1 MAAKR
6 QIPPMHLSHR
16 VYQAHVT
23 KDRHNLPCPIL
34 ATASFL
40 TPCILCS
47 LLVFH
52 HTPRGGGCNIFKLV
66 RDIMIFVRR
75 KIPEK
80 RITVFGIL
88 RGVENSTIFIDFY
101 CLPLSF
107 LLYSNQMRNLVT
119 QSVFVTQ
126 SLAWDCS
133 VEWLRQSQREP
144 ELLVCSSAVK
154 IFKWKRETSFFFQCF
169 WKNICWMG
177 RRDFELWCDIQLL
190 QTDPHTIS

>member
-6 QIPPMHLSHR
+6 QIPPMHLSPR

-23 KDRHNLPCPIL
+23 KDAHNLPCPFL

-47 LLVFH
+47 LFVFH

-88 RGVENSTIFIDFY
+88 RGVENSTIFIDFH
-101 CLPLSF
+101 CLRLSF

-133 VEWLRQSQREP
+133 VEWLRQSQRGP

-154 IFKWKRETSFFFQCF
+154 IFKWKRKTIFFFSVF
-169 WKNICWMG
+169 ERIFVEWKDGTLSFDVN
-177 RRDFELWCDIQLL
+177 IQLL

>member
-6 QIPPMHLSHR
+6 QIPPMHRTLR

-23 KDRHNLPCPIL
+23 KDAHNLPCPFL
-34 ATASFL
+34 VATASFL
-40 TPCILCS
+40 TPCILSS

-52 HTPRGGGCNIFKLV
+52 HIPRGGGCNFFKLV

-101 CLPLSF
+101 CLRLSF
-107 LLYSNQMRNLVT
+107 LLYSNQRRNLVT

-126 SLAWDCS
+126 SLA
-133 VEWLRQSQREP
+133 
-144 ELLVCSSAVK
+144 
-154 IFKWKRETSFFFQCF
+154 
-169 WKNICWMG
+169 
-177 RRDFELWCDIQLL
+177 
-190 QTDPHTIS
+190 